1 MSITVIGRPDNL
13 RYSGNAK
20 MQLVESDV
28 YNVCNRIK
36 EIDPNLFVVLH
47 EGHAEPFVVV
57 EKCVD
62 GEERLVKR
70 YAELTPQILTD
81 LRRMLSI
88 PWEQRWKALAA
99 EVDKH
104 NEDMGNSWMESEGH
118 ERFVWEMRNA
128 LHESNI
134 ADITKPVFMHRKR
147 K

>member
-1 MSITVIGRPDNL
+1 MSITLIGRPDNL
-13 RYSGNAK
+13 RYSGNEK

-28 YNVCNRIK
+28 YNVCERIK

-47 EGHAEPFVVV
+47 PDHPEPFVVV
-57 EKCVD
+57 ESCRD

-104 NEDMGNSWMESEGH
+104 NRDMEDAWMESEAH
-118 ERFVWEMRNA
+118 DRFVWEMRDA
-128 LHESNI
+128 LQKSNI
-134 ADITKPVFMHRKR
+134 ADITKPIYMHRGK
-147 K
+147 